1 MRKSVFIKKSLF
13 LLILFYQAINFCQAQ
28 DFGRSPL
35 WECWRIENENLTD
48 FAFASDNAS
57 EYFLPLTDGSLE
69 AVDKIT
75 GKNIWRS
82 ELGGTIIAPLIVDQ
96 NKLYVVSRNSS
107 PDNSLIEETKGDYL
121 VRAVSISTGITVW
134 QKSLASEKSEKVFLL
149 EDLEKL
155 FIFTENGLTYCIDK
169 LNGRTLFETKIG
181 YKIATVPFLN
191 KDKLHFSSM
200 DGKFVTYSTQNWQIQ
215 KTLDLKTIPSTML
228 VTDNSLY
235 IGDKYGNVSE
245 IMISS
250 GKVRWKAV
258 TGAEIISV
266 TKVKQGL
273 LVSSFD
279 NFIYLLSEKN
289 GKRLWKKRLTGKS
302 IGKPLIK
309 DNVAVFCTLG
319 GSDALFI
326 ELDKGK
332 SVNKVLINDEN
343 YFINN
348 PSSFNNLIF
357 FPTLKGLIAFS
368 PDKQC
373 SNK

>member
-1 MRKSVFIKKSLF
+1 
-13 LLILFYQAINFCQAQ
+13 
-28 DFGRSPL
+28 
-35 WECWRIENENLTD
+35 
-48 FAFASDNAS
+48 
-57 EYFLPLTDGSLE
+57 
-69 AVDKIT
+69 
-75 GKNIWRS
+75 
-82 ELGGTIIAPLIVDQ
+82 
-96 NKLYVVSRNSS
+96 
-107 PDNSLIEETKGDYL
+107 
-121 VRAVSISTGITVW
+121 
-134 QKSLASEKSEKVFLL
+134 
-149 EDLEKL
+149 
-155 FIFTENGLTYCIDK
+155 
-169 LNGRTLFETKIG
+169 
-181 YKIATVPFLN
+181 
-191 KDKLHFSSM
+191 
-200 DGKFVTYSTQNWQIQ
+200 
-215 KTLDLKTIPSTML
+215 ML

-368 PDKQC
+368 SDKQC